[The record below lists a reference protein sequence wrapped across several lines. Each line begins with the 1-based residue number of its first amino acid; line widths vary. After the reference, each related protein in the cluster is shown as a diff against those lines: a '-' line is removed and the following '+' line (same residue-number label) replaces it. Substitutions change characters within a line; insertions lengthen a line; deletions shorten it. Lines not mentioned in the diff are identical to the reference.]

1 MAVTGAG
8 PGVTRASVAVPGA
21 DVDVTGASVDVTGAD
36 GAVTGEG
43 LAARVRLAVLPTPL
57 VPAPRLAEVVGADAL
72 YVKRDD
78 LTGFAFAGNKA
89 RPLEFL
95 LAGALGEGADT
106 LVTGGAAG
114 SNFCA
119 AAAAAAARAGLHCEL
134 VIAGNP
140 GPPGP
145 ALALARSWGAAIRWT
160 GVPDRDSVDAGLPA
174 AAAELAAAGRRPY
187 LMPRGG
193 ASGLG
198 AVGYALAAFEVR
210 EQLAARGVDSARV
223 VVAAGSGG
231 TLAGLVAGNVLA
243 GRPLTLV
250 GAAVSR
256 PADETAR
263 RVLGLAREC
272 LRLLAGAAV
281 GPVPGAGLGPVSG
294 AGLGPV
300 SWAGVGPDDVVVA
313 DARGPGHGVA
323 SPEGIAAAE
332 QAMRTEGLMV
342 DPVYTAKALA
352 LVSRYAGDGN
362 VVFWHT
368 GGQLDAVALAAE
380 ALSAEVG
387 Q

>member
-21 DVDVTGASVDVTGAD
+21 DVDVTGASVDVIGAD

-160 GVPDRDSVDAGLPA
+160 GVSDRDSVDAGLPA

-223 VVAAGSGG
+223 VVATGSGG
-231 TLAGLVAGNVLA
+231 TLGGLVAGNVLA

-281 GPVPGAGLGPVSG
+281 GPVPGAGLGPVPG
-294 AGLGPV
+294 
-300 SWAGVGPDDVVVA
+300 AGVGPDDVVVA

>member
-1 MAVTGAG
+1 MALIGPG
-8 PGVTRASVAVPGA
+8 PGVTRAG
-21 DVDVTGASVDVTGAD
+21 VDATRAD
-36 GAVTGEG
+36 GAVTGAG
-43 LAARVRLAVLPTPL
+43 VARVRLAALPTPL
-57 VPAPRLAEVVGADAL
+57 VPVPRLAEAMGADAL

-78 LTGFAFAGNKA
+78 LTGFAFAGNTA

-95 LAGALGEGADT
+95 LGAALEEGADT
-106 LVTGGAAG
+106 LVTGGAPG

-119 AAAAAAARAGLHCEL
+119 AAAAAAARAGLRCEL
-134 VIAGNP
+134 VMAGNP

-145 ALALARSWGAAIRWT
+145 ALTLARFWGAAVRWT
-160 GVPDRDSVDAGLPA
+160 GVPERDSVDAGLSA

-193 ASGLG
+193 AGGLG

-210 EQLAARGVDSARV
+210 EQLAARGVDSARA
-223 VVAAGSGG
+223 VVATGSGG

-256 PADETAR
+256 PPDETAR

-272 LRLLAGAAV
+272 LRLLAGAGV
-281 GPVPGAGLGPVSG
+281 GPGPGAGVGPVSG
-294 AGLGPV
+294 AGVGPV
-300 SWAGVGPDDVVVA
+300 SGAGIGPDDVVVA

-362 VVFWHT
+362 MVFWHT
-368 GGQLDAVALAAE
+368 GGQLDTVALAAE
-380 ALSAEVG
+380 ADR
-387 Q
+387 

>member
-1 MAVTGAG
+1 MTGAGVAVTGAAG
-8 PGVTRASVAVPGA
+8 AGIGAGV
-21 DVDVTGASVDVTGAD
+21 
-36 GAVTGEG
+36 
-43 LAARVRLAVLPTPL
+43 AARVRLAVLPTPL
-57 VPAPRLAEVVGADAL
+57 VPAPRLAEAVGAGAL

-95 LAGALGEGADT
+95 VAAALGEGADT

-119 AAAAAAARAGLHCEL
+119 AAAAAAARAGLRCEL

-145 ALALARSWGAAIRWT
+145 AVPALTLARSWGAAIRWT
-160 GVPDRDSVDAGLPA
+160 GVPERDSVDAGLPV
-174 AAAELAAAGRRPY
+174 AAAELAADGRRPY

-210 EQLAARGVDSARV
+210 EQLAAYGVDSARV
-223 VVAAGSGG
+223 VAATGSGG

-272 LRLLAGAAV
+272 LRVLAGSALP
-281 GPVPGAGLGPVSG
+281 GVPRVERASG
-294 AGLGPV
+294 G
-300 SWAGVGPDDVVVA
+300 GVGPDDVVVA

-323 SPEGIAAAE
+323 SPEGTAAAE

-380 ALSAEVG
+380 ALSAEG
-387 Q
+387 GR

>member
-1 MAVTGAG
+1 MAVTGA
-8 PGVTRASVAVPGA
+8 SVAA
-21 DVDVTGASVDVTGAD
+21 TGASVTGI
-36 GAVTGEG
+36 GAGV
-43 LAARVRLAVLPTPL
+43 AARVRLAVLPTPL
-57 VPAPRLAEVVGADAL
+57 VTAPRLAEVVGAGAL

-95 LAGALGEGADT
+95 VAAALGEGADT

-119 AAAAAAARAGLHCEL
+119 AAAAAAARTGLRCEL
-134 VIAGNP
+134 VMAGNP

-145 ALALARSWGAAIRWT
+145 ALALARSWGAAVRWT
-160 GVPDRDSVDAGLPA
+160 GVPERDSVDAGLPA
-174 AAAELAAAGRRPY
+174 AAAELAADGRRPY
-187 LMPRGG
+187 LIPRGG

-210 EQLAARGVDSARV
+210 EQLAARGVESARV

-256 PADETAR
+256 PPDETAR

-272 LRLLAGAAV
+272 LRLLAGSGLPGVPGVERASGAGV
-281 GPVPGAGLGPVSG
+281 GPVPGAGVGAVSG
-294 AGLGPV
+294 AE
-300 SWAGVGPDDVVVA
+300 VGPGDVVVA
-313 DARGPGHGVA
+313 DARGPGHGLA
-323 SPEGIAAAE
+323 SPEGTAAAE

-352 LVSRYAGDGN
+352 LVSRYSGDGN

-368 GGQLDAVALAAE
+368 GGQLDVVALAAE
-380 ALSAEVG
+380 G
-387 Q
+387 DR